1 MSKKVLNKKN
11 IVHSRSTRHAK
22 KKLTLPTSKA
32 LPPHSTNILIKLFI
46 LFIWF
51 LVKLGDFGIG
61 FALFVK
67 DIFIYILL
75 SPGRTI
81 SFFIRTLAQLLRTIF
96 LPKKQKV
103 LFGLITVKR
112 HRGRPNHQP
121 LLVRFFRPIQKLFI
135 KLFPSKIR
143 IAILIV
149 ILFGSFFV
157 YSVGLIIVAHQLPS
171 PQTLTSSNSPLTTQ
185 IFDRNGKLL
194 YRIYDGKN
202 RSLVEIDQLPK
213 DLVNATIAIE
223 DKNFWAHPG
232 VDLYGITR
240 AGVNFFKGGDLQGG
254 STITQQLIKNTLL
267 TPERTWQRKMK
278 EIVLA
283 FWAERIFSKKDILQ
297 MYFNEVP
304 YGGPAWGI
312 AAAAETYFHKDVKN
326 LNLAEA
332 SYLAGLPV
340 SPTTFSPYGSHPEMA
355 KNRQRE
361 VLRRMV
367 EEGYITQAQSD
378 DAFKT
383 PLDIKPK
390 IEEIK
395 AAHFV
400 MYVRSHLSDKYGE
413 KMVSQGGLQV
423 TTTLDLGIQQMAEEV
438 VEKEVEKLAPLKAT
452 NGAAMVTDAKTGQI
466 LAMVGSKN
474 YWDETGGNFNVTTAI
489 RQPGSSI
496 KPITYAASFKEGFT
510 PASIVLDTPVS
521 YKNAWENY
529 APVNYDGRFH
539 GAVTIRTSLGSSYN
553 IPAVKVLNEIGV
565 NKLIQTSKDLGITT
579 FTSPERYGL
588 SLTLGGAEVKMVDMM
603 SVYGTFSQ
611 MGKKYDIQPVIKIT
625 DSKGVVLEDNTN
637 PTSKKVLESGV
648 AYMISNILSDNK
660 ARMPAFGPN
669 SLLVIPGHTVAV
681 KTGTTD
687 SKRDNWTFGYTPD
700 YVVGT
705 WVGNNDNS
713 PMDPQLTS
721 GISGAS
727 PIWHQIMVK
736 ILENSPDV
744 AFIKPADITESVING
759 RKDLVLVGKTGK
771 KTLST
776 ERNYAQKTPQPEGN
790 SQNLTFTDPL
800 NTYIMN
806 TSSQ

>member
-1 MSKKVLNKKN
+1 MSKKIEIKTNKN
-11 IVHSRSTRHAK
+11 PAFF
-22 KKLTLPTSKA
+22 L
-32 LPPHSTNILIKLFI
+32 IL
-46 LFIWF
+46 LFIWL
-51 LVKLGDFGIG
+51 LVKLGEFGIG
-61 FALFVK
+61 FAFFTWSFFV
-67 DIFIYILL
+67 FVLL
-75 SPGRTI
+75 SPFRAI
-81 SFFIRTLAQLLRTIF
+81 KIVA
-96 LPKKQKV
+96 QKV
-103 LFGLITVKR
+103 WFLSKKLFSFSKR
-112 HRGRPNHQP
+112 PFHTSRFHLKKHRGRPNKQP
-121 LLVRFFRPIQKLFI
+121 LLVRSLKPIRLLFLRFFPTR
-135 KLFPSKIR
+135 IR
-143 IAILIV
+143 IAMLIIV
-149 ILFGSFFV
+149 LFTGFFI
-157 YSVGLIIVAHQLPS
+157 YSVGLVVIAHQLPS
-171 PQTLTSSNSPLTTQ
+171 PQSLTTTNSPLTTQ

-202 RSLVEIDQLPK
+202 RSLVKVDQLPK
-213 DLVNATIAIE
+213 DLINATIAIE

-267 TPERTWQRKMK
+267 TPERTWQRKLK

-283 FWAERIFSKKDILQ
+283 FWAERVFTKKDILQ

-312 AAAAETYFHKDVKN
+312 AAASETYFHKNVSD
-326 LNLAEA
+326 LNLAES

-367 EEGYITQAQSD
+367 EEGYITQFQAD
-378 DAFKT
+378 EAFSA

-390 IEEIK
+390 LEEIK

-400 MYVRSHLSDKYGE
+400 MYVRSVLSDKYGE

-423 TTTLDLGIQQMAEEV
+423 TTTLDLDIQQISEEIV
-438 VEKEVEKLAPLKAT
+438 HKEVDKLASLKAT

-466 LAMVGSKN
+466 LAMVGSKD
-474 YWDETGGNFNVTTAI
+474 YWDEKSGNFNVTTSL

-496 KPITYAASFKEGFT
+496 KPVTYAAAFKEGFS
-510 PASIVLDTPVS
+510 PATIIMDTPVS
-521 YKNAWENY
+521 YKNAWESY
-529 APVNYDGRFH
+529 SPVNYDGRFH
-539 GAVTIRTSLGSSYN
+539 GPVTIRTALGSSYN

-565 NKLIQTSKDLGITT
+565 NKLTQTAKDMGIST

-588 SLTLGGAEVKMVDMM
+588 SLTLGGGEVKMIDMM

-611 MGKKYDIQPVIKIT
+611 LGKKYDSQPILKIT
-625 DSKGVVLEDNTN
+625 DSNGLLLEDNSN
-637 PTSKKVLESGV
+637 PTGKKVLESGV

-660 ARMPAFGPN
+660 ARIPAFGAS

-687 SKRDNWTFGYTPD
+687 SKRDNWTFGFTPE

-727 PIWHQIMVK
+727 PIWHQIMAK
-736 ILENSPDV
+736 LLENKADL
-744 AFIKPADITESVING
+744 AFIKPDDVNEGVVNG
-759 RKDLVLVGKTGK
+759 RKDLILAGKVGKN
-771 KTLST
+771 TLSNEKNFAKKDPT
-776 ERNYAQKTPQPEGN
+776 QAGGEKNI
-790 SQNLTFTDPL
+790 TFTDPL
-800 NTYIMN
+800 NTYTTN
-806 TSSQ
+806 TPAQ

>member
-1 MSKKVLNKKN
+1 MSKKIEIKTNKN
-11 IVHSRSTRHAK
+11 
-22 KKLTLPTSKA
+22 PA
-32 LPPHSTNILIKLFI
+32 LFLLL
-46 LFIWF
+46 LFIWL

-61 FALFVK
+61 FVIFTWKFFIFV
-67 DIFIYILL
+67 LL
-75 SPGRTI
+75 SPFRAVQI
-81 SFFIRTLAQLLRTIF
+81 VA
-96 LPKKQKV
+96 QKV
-103 LFGLITVKR
+103 WSLGKQLFLSVKAPFLQSR
-112 HRGRPNHQP
+112 FHSKKHRGRPNKQP
-121 LLVRFFRPIQKLFI
+121 VLVRFLKPIRLLF
-135 KLFPSKIR
+135 LRFFPTRIR
-143 IAILIV
+143 IAMLIV
-149 ILFGSFFV
+149 VLFTGFFI
-157 YSVGLIIVAHQLPS
+157 YSVGLVIIAHQLPS
-171 PQTLTSSNSPLTTQ
+171 PQSLTTTNSPLTTQ

-202 RSLVEIDQLPK
+202 RSLVKMDQLPK
-213 DLVNATIAIE
+213 DLINATIAIE

-267 TPERTWQRKMK
+267 TPERTWQRKLK

-283 FWAERIFSKKDILQ
+283 FWAERVFTKKDILQ

-312 AAAAETYFHKDVKN
+312 AAASETYFHKNVSD
-326 LNLAEA
+326 LSLAES

-367 EEGYITQAQSD
+367 EEGYITQFQAD
-378 DAFKT
+378 EAFAA

-390 IEEIK
+390 LEEIK

-400 MYVRSHLSDKYGE
+400 MYVRSVLSDKYGE

-423 TTTLDLGIQQMAEEV
+423 TTTLDLDIQQISEEIV
-438 VEKEVEKLAPLKAT
+438 YKEVEKLASLKAT

-466 LAMVGSKN
+466 LAMVGSKD
-474 YWDETGGNFNVTTAI
+474 YWDEKGGNFNVTTSL

-496 KPITYAASFKEGFT
+496 KPVTYAAAFKEGFS
-510 PASIVLDTPVS
+510 PATVIMDTPVS

-529 APVNYDGRFH
+529 SPVNYDGRFH
-539 GAVTIRTSLGSSYN
+539 GPVTIRTALGSSYN
-553 IPAVKVLNEIGV
+553 IPAVKILNEIGV
-565 NKLIQTSKDLGITT
+565 GKLTQTAKDMGIST

-588 SLTLGGAEVKMVDMM
+588 SLTLGGGEVKMIDMM

-611 MGKKYDIQPVIKIT
+611 LGKKYDSQPILKIT
-625 DSKGVVLEDNTN
+625 DSNGNLLADNSN
-637 PTSKKVLESGV
+637 PNGKKVLESGV

-660 ARMPAFGPN
+660 ARTPAFGPS

-687 SKRDNWTFGYTPD
+687 SKRDNWTFGFTPE

-727 PIWHQIMVK
+727 PIWHQIMAK
-736 ILENSPDV
+736 LLENKADL
-744 AFIKPADITESVING
+744 AFIKPDDINEGVVNG
-759 RKDLVLVGKTGK
+759 RKDLILAGKVGKN
-771 KTLST
+771 TLSNEKNFAKKDPT
-776 ERNYAQKTPQPEGN
+776 QAGGEKNI
-790 SQNLTFTDPL
+790 TFTDPL
-800 NTYIMN
+800 NTYTTN
-806 TSSQ
+806 TPAQ